1 MSLNTWKR
9 PTVWLSCVTFNDY
22 MNESNES
29 SLRNAK
35 NRKQTLTKHSNP
47 RLYSYSSLES
57 PQNRK
62 ERVTMQHWRKKN
74 SLCYAIPK
82 YNGSKMHFGQPFSA
96 TLHLNELSSFKWN
109 LCVYQTDFD
118 ILKSQ
123 VSSEPWLRANK
134 RNDVYIPQPR
144 CIDDLAFL
152 PWGSRGLVRILAY
165 LLIYSCTVFRS
176 LAVFWECVPLYCI
189 LSCQITAARQGL
201 ESSTAAPVNR
211 SCWSRLKREVF
222 NAGIIFPSLW
232 SNCPRSVPAIRAQF

>member
-1 MSLNTWKR
+1 MITWMSRMSRRYATRKTGNKHWQSTRTQNFIAILRWKARKTEKKEWQCNTG
-9 PTVWLSCVTFNDY
+9 
-22 MNESNES
+22 E
-29 SLRNAK
+29 
-35 NRKQTLTKHSNP
+35 
-47 RLYSYSSLES
+47 
-57 PQNRK
+57 
-62 ERVTMQHWRKKN
+62 KKN

-96 TLHLNELSSFKWN
+96 TLYLNELWSFKWN

-118 ILKSQ
+118 ILKFQ
-123 VSSEPWLRANK
+123 VGSEAWLRANK

-152 PWGSRGLVRILAY
+152 PWGSRSLVRILAY
-165 LLIYSCTVFRS
+165 LLIYYCTVFRS